1 MKTQK
6 ELLTMEEKMKLDPKE
21 LMENGLT
28 REQND
33 RLEKQTGNFSFI
45 SSLVVIGMCCYSLY
59 LLFSI

>member
-33 RLEKQTGNFSFI
+33 RLEKQTSGVSFI
-45 SSLVVIGMCCYSLY
+45 LSLVVIGMCCYSLY